1 MSAAATSSSLAAR
14 HAASKPAPGS
24 ARSAPAISER
34 EVLSR
39 WPEYLAVVR
48 QRKISLGT
56 LMEGTW
62 VAGVTAGSIRIG
74 CRTEFEQ
81 SSIERNREML
91 AGLFGDLFHVRL
103 RIEAVHDP
111 EHAPGGPVEHAPA
124 APPPDH
130 PIIAALKRE
139 LGAEPL

>member
-1 MSAAATSSSLAAR
+1 MD
-14 HAASKPAPGS
+14 
-24 ARSAPAISER
+24 
-34 EVLSR
+34 
-39 WPEYLAVVR
+39 
-48 QRKISLGT
+48 
-56 LMEGTW
+56 GTW
-62 VAGVTAGSIRIG
+62 LAGVTGNSLRIG

-103 RIEAVHDP
+103 RIEAVYDP
-111 EHAPGGPVEHAPA
+111 EHAPAGPAEQAPA
-124 APPPDH
+124 APPEDH